1 MSKLLSFVLWTGILS
16 ISLASTANATLESR
30 LGGKAYYDTELNI
43 TWLADANAGKGTVF
57 DYDNDGLMTGYFA
70 NEWVNS
76 INIDGITGWRF
87 PNLDRNGDR
96 VFNVD
101 VNSGVFDMQFNDTCF
116 NGNTSGCS
124 DNEMGYLYWVEGIT
138 PATSGPFMNIQPYLY
153 ISENIHSGSNVW
165 EISFY
170 DGSYGAQL
178 VGNLFH
184 AWAVHDG
191 DVASLPI
198 PEPQTY
204 LMFLAGFGLLGFMLR
219 LRTRFKFEN

>member
-1 MSKLLSFVLWTGILS
+1 MDKSLTFVLWTGILS
-16 ISLASTANATLESR
+16 IGLVSTANATLESR

-70 NEWVNS
+70 SDWVNS

-96 VFNVD
+96 VFNID
-101 VNSGVFDMQFNDTCF
+101 VNSSVFDMQFNDTCF
-116 NGNTSGCS
+116 NGNTAGCS
-124 DNEMGYLYWVEGIT
+124 DNEMGFLYWVEGVT
-138 PATSGPFMNIQPYLY
+138 PTTPGPFINIQPYLY
-153 ISENIHSGSNVW
+153 ISENIHSGFNVW

-178 VGNLFH
+178 AGNLFH

-191 DVASLPI
+191 DVALLI
-198 PEPQTY
+198 PEPEMY
-204 LMFLAGFGLLGFMLR
+204 AMMVLGLAVLLGFGR
-219 LRTRFKFEN
+219 LRQQS